1 MHGPGLV
8 VERKNVTFL
17 RLLSGLAIG
26 TVDENRDAT
35 HVNEPTPL
43 AQSHLQ
49 VHSKSSLDG

>member
-35 HVNEPTPL
+35 HVNETKPL

-49 VHSKSSLDG
+49 VHSKYSLDG